1 MLRVLFILQRKA
13 GEVMG
18 NATSSMSLQDQ
29 MSGPLQ
35 KILKAM
41 DSTLKVMEQM
51 DSATQQMDQKTM
63 ANARKSIDNATAGF
77 ARMQAQMKQTSDST
91 SRAAQQQEKMN
102 DALQRMKPPTVLE
115 RMRTLYQ
122 GIQKEMSQATTT
134 QQKFATALN
143 MLRPSNML
151 ERLKT
156 VMKQHGDSADQA
168 AKQQDKFNQSVGSG
182 LPNLKSLAAGILGA
196 VGAYKLFNAAKT
208 VATDLFSQGIQ
219 FHAFRE
225 SSKAAFT
232 TFLGD
237 AEKAQQYMDN
247 MYAFALKTPFAYPDL
262 LASSRNLIAF
272 GMSAENTFPVMQ
284 AIGDAVAAIGGGNAE
299 MMGMADI
306 FGIIQ
311 AQGRITAMEV
321 NRLSQ
326 YGINAFEI
334 LGSAAG
340 KSADEMR
347 KEISKGTVDAGTAI
361 AALVEGIDK
370 KFGGMMDK
378 QKKSWAG
385 LMDSLKSARRNAGA
399 ALTEDLME
407 PLANSVQ
414 IIIDLFKKLPQYIGP
429 AVSAFIPLL
438 NLINEAFAE
447 GRFDGIFESLAW
459 GLTVVAGVLA
469 WVGETALWVS
479 EIFADNWS
487 WIAPILL
494 TMATMLGT
502 IAAIL
507 IFKYTVLGLIRAATM
522 AWAAAQWVVNAAYL
536 ANPIVLVLVLII
548 AHIALVIYAL
558 YAWGEQTAAVVGWIV
573 GSIFYFGQVFM
584 NVMIAI
590 LNFGIMAVEYLANAW
605 MQGVYMIQ
613 MAWFML
619 GTMVN
624 VILSAIVNFALQAAI
639 AVMNTWN
646 DGLYNVQMA
655 FHHMAQGGLS
665 VMSGLASGVVA
676 VVNSALGAISGLINA
691 AVSGL
696 NTLISMVNSI
706 PGVPKINA
714 IGTVDLKVGNGI
726 GKAIGAVSAALPAP
740 TRKAPASLNSK
751 YSANAFTGTMPAAP
765 PNFSFGRKEYGD
777 PIKALGNG
785 MSLGYNTVKNVSGG
799 LKNTADKL
807 LGKLPNGK
815 DFGSGMLNAGDIPT
829 GAYDPTNGGKNAPGG
844 AGGGKGKKP
853 SGGKKAPGGGKK
865 APGGGK
871 KGKNPTGGKLDKV
884 GKIEDDI
891 NIADEDLKMLKD
903 LAERKAVK
911 NFITLNPS
919 VNFKDTVVE
928 KDADLGKI
936 IDGIDSYLKS
946 EVARS
951 VEGVFDR

>member
-1 MLRVLFILQRKA
+1 MAEAR
-13 GEVMG
+13 
-18 NATSSMSLQDQ
+18 SSMSLEDR

-51 DSATQQMDQKTM
+51 DSATQQLDQKTM
-63 ANARKSIDNATAGF
+63 ANARRSIDNAASGL
-77 ARMQAQMKQTSDST
+77 ARMQAQMKQTNDAT
-91 SRAAQQQEKMN
+91 SKAAQQQEKMN

-115 RMRTLYQ
+115 RMRSLYQ
-122 GIQKEMSQATTT
+122 GMQREMAQATTA

-156 VMKQHGDSADQA
+156 VMKQHGDSADHA
-168 AKQQDKFNQSVGSG
+168 SRQQENFNRSVESG
-182 LPNLKSLAAGILGA
+182 IPNVKSLATGILGA
-196 VGAYKLFNAAKT
+196 IGAYQLFSMAKDAAK
-208 VATDLFSQGIQ
+208 DLFSRGIE

-225 SSKAAFT
+225 SASVAFT

-299 MMGMADI
+299 MMNMADI
-306 FGIIQ
+306 FGQIQ
-311 AQGRITAMEV
+311 AQGRITATEV

-334 LGSAAG
+334 LGNAAG

-361 AALVEGIDK
+361 GALVEGIDK
-370 KFGGMMDK
+370 KFGGMMEG

-385 LMDSLKSARRNAGA
+385 LMDSLNSARRNAGA
-399 ALTEDLME
+399 ALTKDLME
-407 PLANSVQ
+407 PLADSVQ
-414 IIIDLFKKLPQYIGP
+414 NIINLFKKLPQYIGP

-438 NLINEAFAE
+438 NKINEAFAE
-447 GRFDGIFESLAW
+447 GRFDGIFDSLAA
-459 GLTVVAGVLA
+459 GLTFVAETLA
-469 WVGETALWVS
+469 WIGETGLWVA
-479 EIFADNWS
+479 EIFMDNWS
-487 WIAPILL
+487 WIAPILF
-494 TMATMLGT
+494 TMSAVLGT

-507 IFKYTVLGLIRAATM
+507 LFKYSILGLIRVATL

-536 ANPIVLVLVLII
+536 ANPIVLVLLLIV

-573 GSIFYFGQVFM
+573 GWFFFFGQVFV
-584 NVMIAI
+584 NIMIAV
-590 LNFGIMAVEYLANAW
+590 LNFGISVVEMLANAW

-624 VILSAIVNFALQAAI
+624 VILSAIVNFALSAAA
-639 AVMNTWN
+639 AVVNTWN
-646 DGLYNVQMA
+646 DGLYAVQMA
-655 FHHMAQGGLS
+655 FHTMAQAGLS
-665 VMSGLASGVVA
+665 IMSGLSSGVVG
-676 VVNSALGAISGLINA
+676 VVNAALGAVTALINT

-696 NTLISMVNSI
+696 NALISMANKV
-706 PGVPKINA
+706 PGVNIGA
-714 IGTVDLKVGNGI
+714 IGTVDFKVSNGV
-726 GKAIGAVSAALPAP
+726 GKALGAVGAALPAP
-740 TRKAPASLNSK
+740 TRKAAFSPGK
-751 YSANAFTGTMPAAP
+751 YSAGVFSGTMPTAP
-765 PNFSFGRKEYGD
+765 PSVSFGKQGYGS
-777 PIKALGNG
+777 PIGAMANG
-785 MSLGYNTVKNVSGG
+785 MAMGSNAIKNVSGKLTGVIDKVSG
-799 LKNTADKL
+799 LI
-807 LGKLPNGK
+807 PNGK
-815 DFGSGMLNAGDIPT
+815 DFGAGMLNPGDVPA
-829 GAYDPTNGGKNAPGG
+829 GAYDPTNGGASAPGG
-844 AGGGKGKKP
+844 GGKAPGSGGGKGKKP
-853 SGGKKAPGGGKK
+853 GAGKKAPGGGKK

-919 VNFKDTVVE
+919 VNFKDTVIE
-928 KDADLGKI
+928 KDADVNVI
-936 IDGIDSYLKS
+936 IDKIDKHLR
-946 EVARS
+946 EEAARS
-951 VEGVFDR
+951 VEGVFDQ